1 MSPSIAITRSL
12 TAADGAVLGARVYV
26 PAGRPRAT
34 AVIHGATAVPQ
45 RYYERFAGHLAAAG
59 LRVITYDYR
68 GVGASRPRSLRGF
81 RARMQDW
88 ATDAAAAMALAREED
103 APLLWIGHSFGGQLL
118 GLVDEA
124 RDVKGVLLVGAQLG
138 YAGHWPARLQ
148 PRIRLFWHLLVPAL
162 TGVLGYYPG
171 RVGLGEDLPA
181 GVAREWRRWALQPGY
196 YLGERP
202 DARVRLARF
211 ARPTLFYSFTDD
223 DFAPRQAVR
232 TLLSLLPAAAVV
244 HRRLAPADLGVEA
257 IGHFG
262 AFRQRFAGTL
272 WREALAFFD
281 HVLDGV
287 PLPPTLAARPGLLE
301 AAEIDRYL
309 FQRDARL
316 VGEFNAAMLS

>member
-1 MSPSIAITRSL
+1 MVRSIYISRTL

-26 PAGRPRAT
+26 PAGRPRAS

-81 RARMQDW
+81 QARMQDW

-118 GLVDEA
+118 GLLDEA
-124 RDVKGVLLVGAQLG
+124 REVKAALLVGSQLG
-138 YAGHWPARLQ
+138 YAGHWPARMQ
-148 PRIRLFWHLLVPAL
+148 PRIRLFWHVLVPGL
-162 TGVLGYYPG
+162 TAALGYYPG

-196 YLGERP
+196 YLDERP
-202 DARVRLARF
+202 DARARLTGF
-211 ARPTLFYSFTDD
+211 ARPLLFYSFTDD
-223 DFAPRQAVR
+223 DFAPGKAVR
-232 TLLSLLPAAAVV
+232 TLLSLLPSAGLV
-244 HRRLAPADLGVEA
+244 HRRVAPGELGVAE

-262 AFRQRFAGTL
+262 LFRQRFAGTL

-281 HVLDGV
+281 HVLDGA
-287 PLPPTLAARPGLLE
+287 PLPPELARPGGL

-309 FQRDARL
+309 FQREARL
-316 VGEFNAAMLS
+316 FGQFSAAPVS